1 MLLRGIHG
9 IPAEMLRNF
18 APRRRIAMLFQMRLD
33 EVKDALL
40 LLSGFSHEGVIIH
53 LMGFIAICTLDR
65 YLPVCLQC
73 GHELNTRG

>member
-1 MLLRGIHG
+1 
-9 IPAEMLRNF
+9 
-18 APRRRIAMLFQMRLD
+18 MLFQMRLD